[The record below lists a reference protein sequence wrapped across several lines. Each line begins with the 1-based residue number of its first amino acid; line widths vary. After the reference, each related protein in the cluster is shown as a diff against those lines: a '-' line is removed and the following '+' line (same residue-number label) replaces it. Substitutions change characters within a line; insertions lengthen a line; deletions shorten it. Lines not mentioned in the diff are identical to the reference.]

1 MDEDEM
7 DEDIYT
13 EDGVEE
19 MFDDDSLTAEEY
31 GFMVGYIQAG

>member
-1 MDEDEM
+1 M

-13 EDGVEE
+13 QQGVEDQ
-19 MFDDDSLTAEEY
+19 FDDDSLTAEEL